1 LKKNVW
7 RIAVV
12 LEKLAGIESQDSK
25 EEQFS
30 WLESKGEKTEMQK
43 RKEKG
48 KQREER
54 IDRMEKEEIEEQEE
68 DNGMEGVEEGSSS
81 FSPVVYSVGTGNL

>member
-1 LKKNVW
+1 LKKDVW

-12 LEKLAGIESQDSK
+12 LEKLAGIESQDSE

-43 RKEKG
+43 RKE
-48 KQREER
+48 RENR
-54 IDRMEKEEIEEQEE
+54 GRR
-68 DNGMEGVEEGSSS
+68 G
-81 FSPVVYSVGTGNL
+81 